1 MMMPRTSQGVLWL
14 CGVMVVLSVAAVGS
28 TLRRTSDQ
36 LAAARA
42 FQELTGGLGG
52 GPTVDLACPA
62 HLDPRLDGEC
72 RFDAGPV
79 PGGSL
84 LCPRCGREL
93 LPSTVDVTRPIG
105 RTSGDVGVR

>member
-1 MMMPRTSQGVLWL
+1 MMPSSPRGGL
-14 CGVMVVLSVAAVGS
+14 CLGGVMAVLSVAAVGS
-28 TLRRTSDQ
+28 TLSGTSDH

-84 LCPRCGREL
+84 LFPRRGREL
-93 LPSTVDVTRPIG
+93 LPSNVDMTRPNG